1 MMRHQAISSTA
12 PQGAHCHLSAL
23 LATRYLAR
31 NLNLHARSPALALLA
46 GQQSS
51 ARRGR
56 GLDFDEVRKYYPGD
70 DVRSIDWRVTART
83 GDAHTKLFREERE
96 RPVLISVDQRNS
108 LFFGSKTCMKSVW
121 AAEFAATIAWAAL
134 DNGDRIGGLISGQA
148 KHCELRPKASR
159 SSVLHFLQSLL
170 TLNQALPDQ
179 SGQSA
184 GLSFTDQLLALR
196 RISRPGTHI
205 FIVTDFADYASSQ
218 HLPHLSYLARHNRIT
233 LCIISDPMEA
243 VAPPPGHYQF
253 TDGNRTAGLDTDSV
267 KVREAYA
274 QVFAHRLSS
283 LRADCLKTAIPL
295 IEAKTTDAVMG
306 VLQPLFGAR
315 R

>member
-1 MMRHQAISSTA
+1 MRHQSTSSRA
-12 PQGAHCHLSAL
+12 PQGAHCDLSTL
-23 LATRYLAR
+23 LATRYQAR
-31 NLNLHARSPALALLA
+31 NLNLHARNPALALLA

-56 GLDFDEVRKYYPGD
+56 GLDFDEVRKYYAGD

-83 GDAHTKLFREERE
+83 GDTHTKLFKEERE
-96 RPVLISVDQRNS
+96 RPVLIAVDQRNS

-121 AAEFAATIAWAAL
+121 AGEFAATIAWAAL
-134 DNGDRIGGLISGQA
+134 ENGDRIGGLITGQA
-148 KHCELRPKASR
+148 EHRELRPKASR
-159 SSVLHFLQSLL
+159 SSVLHFLQNLL

-179 SGQSA
+179 SGQPA
-184 GLSFTDQLLALR
+184 GLDFTEQLMALR

-205 FIVTDFADYASSQ
+205 FIVSDFADYSSSL

-233 LCIISDPMEA
+233 MCMISDPMEA
-243 VAPPPGHYQF
+243 VAPPPGYYQF
-253 TDGNRTAGLDTDSV
+253 TDGHTTAGLDTDSAHT
-267 KVREAYA
+267 RQAYA
-274 QVFAHRLSS
+274 QVFEQRLST

-295 IEAKTTDAVMG
+295 VEAKTTDAVME
-306 VLQPLFGAR
+306 VLQPLFGGR

>member
-1 MMRHQAISSTA
+1 MKSQVISSTV
-12 PQGAHCHLSAL
+12 PKGAYCELSAL

-83 GDAHTKLFREERE
+83 GEAHTKVFKEERE
-96 RPVLISVDQRNS
+96 RPVLIAVDQRNS
-108 LFFGSKTCMKSVW
+108 LFFGSQTCMKSVW
-121 AAEFAATIAWAAL
+121 AAEFAATLAWAAL
-134 DNGDRIGGLISGQA
+134 ENGDRIGGLITGQA
-148 KHCELRPKASR
+148 EHCELRPRASR
-159 SSVLHFLQSLL
+159 SAVLHFLQNLL

-179 SGQSA
+179 SGKLTA
-184 GLSFTDQLLALR
+184 LDFTEQLLALR
-196 RISRPGTHI
+196 RIVRPGTHI
-205 FIVTDFADYASSQ
+205 FIVSDFADYASSQ

-233 LCIISDPMEA
+233 MCLVSDPLEA
-243 VAPPPGHYQF
+243 VAPPPGYYQF
-253 TDGNRTAGLDTDSV
+253 TDGQITAGLDTDSV

-274 QVFAHRLSS
+274 QIFADRLSA
-283 LRADCLKTAIPL
+283 LRNDCLKTAIPL
-295 IEAKTTDAVMG
+295 IEAKTTDVVTE

>member
-1 MMRHQAISSTA
+1 MRYQELSSTA
-12 PQGAHCHLSAL
+12 PKGAHCDLNAL

-31 NLNLHARSPALALLA
+31 NLNLHARKPALALLA

-83 GDAHTKLFREERE
+83 GDAHTKLFKEERE
-96 RPVLISVDQRNS
+96 RPVLIAVDQRNS
-108 LFFGSKTCMKSVW
+108 LFFGSQTCMKSVW
-121 AAEFAATIAWAAL
+121 AAEFAATVAWAAL
-134 DNGDRIGGLISGQA
+134 ENGDRIGGLITGQTE
-148 KHCELRPKASR
+148 HCELRPKASR
-159 SSVLHFLQSLL
+159 SGVLHFLQNLL

-179 SGQSA
+179 SSQST
-184 GLSFTDQLLALR
+184 GLDFTEQLLALR

-205 FIVTDFADYASSQ
+205 FIVSDFADYASSQ

-233 LCIISDPMEA
+233 LCLVSDPLEA
-243 VAPPPGHYQF
+243 VAPPPGYYQL
-253 TDGNRTAGLDTDSV
+253 TDGESTAGLDTDSA

-274 QVFAHRLSS
+274 LIFENR
-283 LRADCLKTAIPL
+283 LRALRDDCLKTAIPL
-295 IEAKTTDAVMG
+295 IEAKTTDAVTE
-306 VLQPLFGAR
+306 VLRPLFGAR